1 MNKQEIQNSAS
12 QIVRKEVR
20 EGNLGRYAEAVL
32 LWLPKIASAVDTD
45 KKMVVDCVKSAVN
58 DSNPLNTVFGLFGIQ
73 LVSEKGLERSPA
85 SQSILDNALN
95 LDEASLQASIRGI
108 SKALTQIEEEHSAQ
122 ESTARNSI
130 AELRTQLDV
139 VQQGK
144 TRAEGNYNG
153 LQKRVAD
160 RLQYILALMGQA
172 SSDDSVYL
180 QVQEMVTD
188 MGAKV
193 VWDSENGPLPAS
205 VMFQTY
211 KSDNPN
217 QQLKKPCLLCGETV
231 IAQGVL
237 FEQG

>member
-58 DSNPLNTVFGLFGIQ
+58 DSNPLNTVFGLFGVQ

-95 LDEASLQASIRGI
+95 LDEVSLQASIQGL
-108 SKALTQIEEEHSAQ
+108 SKALKQLEEETASQ
-122 ESTARNSI
+122 ECASRRSI
-130 AELRTQLDV
+130 AQLRTQLDTM
-139 VQQGK
+139 QQGK
-144 TRAEGNYNG
+144 ARAEENYNG
-153 LQKRVAD
+153 LQKRIAD
-160 RLQYILALMGQA
+160 RLQYILALMGQ
-172 SSDDSVYL
+172 SPNDDPVYL
-180 QVQEMVTD
+180 QVQEMVAD

-205 VMFQTY
+205 AMFQTY

-217 QQLKKPCLLCGETV
+217 QQLRKPCLLCSETV

>member
-58 DSNPLNTVFGLFGIQ
+58 DSNPLNTVFGLFGVQ

-130 AELRTQLDV
+130 AELRTQLDTM
-139 VQQGK
+139 QQGK

-160 RLQYILALMGQA
+160 RLQYILALIGQTPN
-172 SSDDSVYL
+172 DDPVYQ
-180 QVQEMVTD
+180 QVQEMVAD

-193 VWDSENGPLPAS
+193 VWDSEHGPLPAS
-205 VMFQTY
+205 AMFQTY
-211 KSDNPN
+211 KSDNPE

>member
-32 LWLPKIASAVDTD
+32 LWLPQIASAVDTD

-58 DSNPLNTVFGLFGIQ
+58 DSNPLNTVFGLFGVQ

-95 LDEASLQASIRGI
+95 LDEVSLQASIQGM
-108 SKALTQIEEEHSAQ
+108 SKALKQIEKEAAAQ
-122 ESTARNSI
+122 EHASRISI
-130 AELRTQLDV
+130 AELRSQLETM
-139 VQQGK
+139 QQGK
-144 TRAEGNYNG
+144 ARAEENYNG

-172 SSDDSVYL
+172 PSDDSVYL

-188 MGAKV
+188 MGAKA

-205 VMFQTY
+205 VMFQTH